1 MSSYF
6 YRQATTTRLRPH
18 AMKSKQKLNKNPD
31 NTHKSGSNRS
41 KNFFL
46 QTIPLQIFGASAGP
60 LDYLATNVKWFTTP
74 QIFRA
79 FQQSC
84 RLSGRK
90 IEIHGYFWQQM
101 WQVLERGHTTCFLAW
116 VIFSLVFLSENLT
129 IFLSVFVHSM
139 IKYCSKVKAVP
150 LDT

>member
-1 MSSYF
+1 MLKGQSF
-6 YRQATTTRLRPH
+6 LV
-18 AMKSKQKLNKNPD
+18 SKV
-31 NTHKSGSNRS
+31 GSKFWWLPCFPAVFHPGQTFCTWVYSHRS
-41 KNFFL
+41 KTFNFK
-46 QTIPLQIFGASAGP
+46 IIYWPLRVFW
-60 LDYLATNVKWFTTP
+60 TFHR
-74 QIFRA
+74 F
-79 FQQSC
+79 C

>member
-1 MSSYF
+1 
-6 YRQATTTRLRPH
+6 
-18 AMKSKQKLNKNPD
+18 MKSKQKLNKNPD

-60 LDYLATNVKWFTTP
+60 LDYLATNVKYFTTP
-74 QIFRA
+74 KFLRPSTGPVDYLAEKLRYMDIFDNKCDK
-79 FQQSC
+79 F
-84 RLSGRK
+84 
-90 IEIHGYFWQQM
+90 
-101 WQVLERGHTTCFLAW
+101 LERGHTTCFLAW